1 MEEITQY
8 FKRKD
13 RKTSS
18 ESSEGA
24 TPEEKRTK
32 LSQANNMPT
41 PSDMAEGVEGVLPK
55 LQLVLDKLVS
65 LETKV
70 DSINKHVCSIDAKV
84 LQLQNKVTTLES
96 SVKENTKTV
105 NEMEAGVTALN
116 ADVEEIKAKADKTS
130 NEVITLRQQQWYL
143 ETYQRRENLRFYG
156 IPERLDE
163 QENTREVLVN
173 FMINE
178 LNLEDAPQIE
188 FQRET
193 YSTKEIENQWR
204 KQWRGELFF
213 SHGTSRSK
221 GVLVLVRENLDFKVY
236 STHTDDSG
244 RFVILDTLIQDSPF
258 LLANIYAPT
267 KGSEQCQFLDE
278 IANHFADKV
287 CQSKHYVIT
296 GGDFNATFDP
306 DLDCSGGRP
315 SIKNCIKNLNDIML
329 QNDLVD
335 IWRVRNP
342 NKKRFT
348 WRQKNP
354 LIQRRLDFWLISN
367 SLQDDI
373 ENVDI
378 LSSVKSDHSAIILN
392 IDSVKNLNHGP
403 SFWKFNNSLLDDE
416 QYIKLIEQL
425 VPDWIEEIKYSDD
438 ARVQWDWLKYNI
450 RKETITYSKA
460 KAKERREKIKRIE
473 HKLKI
478 AEEKLAD
485 SPNDDT
491 QNEIDTLKSAYE
503 KEYEYITKG
512 AIIRSRATW
521 YEKGEKNNKYF
532 LNLQNNKKTKSTIRK
547 LERKNSNIT
556 VDPNCI
562 MDELHSFYSD
572 LYKEKN
578 SEELISENC
587 PFLNSGNIPKL
598 SPAMR

>member
-1 MEEITQY
+1 MLKQ
-8 FKRKD
+8 
-13 RKTSS
+13 
-18 ESSEGA
+18 
-24 TPEEKRTK
+24 
-32 LSQANNMPT
+32 
-41 PSDMAEGVEGVLPK
+41 
-55 LQLVLDKLVS
+55 
-65 LETKV
+65 
-70 DSINKHVCSIDAKV
+70 
-84 LQLQNKVTTLES
+84 
-96 SVKENTKTV
+96 
-105 NEMEAGVTALN
+105 N
-116 ADVEEIKAKADKTS
+116 ADIFF
-130 NEVITLRQQQWYL
+130 LQ
-143 ETYQRRENLRFYG
+143 
-156 IPERLDE
+156 
-163 QENTREVLVN
+163 
-173 FMINE
+173 
-178 LNLEDAPQIE
+178 
-188 FQRET
+188 ET

-221 GVLVLVRENLDFKVY
+221 GVLVLVRENLDFKVK
-236 STHTDDSG
+236 STYTDDSG
-244 RFVILDTLIQDSPF
+244 RFIFLDTLIQDSPF

-267 KGSEQCQFLDE
+267 KASEQCQFLDE
-278 IANHFADKV
+278 IAFHIADKV
-287 CQSKHYVIT
+287 CQSEHYIIT
-296 GGDFNATFDP
+296 GGDFNATFEP
-306 DLDCSGGRP
+306 NLDCSGGRP

-342 NKKRFT
+342 DKKRFT

-378 LSSVKSDHSAIILN
+378 LTSVKSDHSAIILN

-425 VPDWIEEIKYSDD
+425 VPDWIEEINYSDD

-473 HKLKI
+473 TQLKI

-491 QNEIDTLKSAYE
+491 QNEFDALKSAYE
-503 KEYEYITKG
+503 KEYDYITKG

-521 YEKGEKNNKYF
+521 YEKGEKNNKVI
-532 LNLQNNKKTKSTIRK
+532 LLLTRN
-547 LERKNSNIT
+547 
-556 VDPNCI
+556 
-562 MDELHSFYSD
+562 
-572 LYKEKN
+572 
-578 SEELISENC
+578 
-587 PFLNSGNIPKL
+587 
-598 SPAMR
+598 A